1 MIKNKIYI
9 LLFIKMIFPQ
19 EVIGDGLSSE
29 DLINFLQENYTT
41 NSVLSYNA
49 ARDAMYGQ
57 IYNDNGNLSCVY
69 TQYTINNV
77 PTSNPRPTVT
87 DGGMNCEHVWPQSMY
102 NGSSPMKSDMHH
114 MKPCKS
120 NVNSARGNKPFNEV
134 LDSQTS
140 HWYWLSNDLSSP
152 PSNNI
157 NEYSES
163 GSSAFEPREDMKG
176 DIARIMYYFYTIYYN
191 VADNNFFEEQ
201 KDILYEWHINDPV
214 SDEELD
220 ITWEIA
226 SYQNN
231 IPNPFIIDN
240 SLIYRAYFYNPSLPG
255 DVNIDNIVN
264 VVDVVF
270 MVSIIMDNVEI
281 DSNQFANADLDGNL
295 LINVADI
302 VALVNIILS

>member
-9 LLFIKMIFPQ
+9 LLFIKIIFSQ
-19 EVIGDGLSSE
+19 EVIGEGLSSE
-29 DLINFLQENYTT
+29 DLIDFLQENYTT

-57 IYNDNGNLSCVY
+57 IYNNNGNLSCVY

-77 PTSNPRPTVT
+77 PTNDPRPTVT
-87 DGGMNCEHVWPQSMY
+87 AGGMNCEHVWPQSMY
-102 NGSSPMKSDMHH
+102 DGSSPMKSDMHH

-134 LDSQTS
+134 QDSQAS
-140 HWYWLSNDLSSP
+140 HWYWLNYDFSSP

-157 NEYSES
+157 NEYAES
-163 GSSAFEPREDMKG
+163 GSSAFEPREDIKG

-231 IPNPFIIDN
+231 IPNPFIVDN
-240 SLIYRAYFYNPSLPG
+240 SLIYRAYFYNPLLPG

-270 MVSIIMDNVEI
+270 VVSIILENVEI
-281 DSNQFANADLDGNL
+281 NSNQFANADLDGNL